1 MSASW
6 QAVVLAAGA
15 GSRYGGGKL
24 VADWAGRPLVTA
36 AVTTAL
42 ATAVDEVV
50 VVTGCDRAK
59 VEAALAPLAGPR
71 LRLAVADD
79 WANGLSASLKA
90 GVRALPAGSGG
101 FLLFLGDMPRVPLAL
116 AQDVLEALKGGA
128 RAAQPWSGD
137 RPAHPVGLSAALFGQ
152 VLALE
157 GDTGAASLL
166 RNDNDTVRLMT
177 PNPGAV
183 FDVDHPSDLAEGSPS
198 L

>member
-1 MSASW
+1 MSW

-24 VADWAGRPLVTA
+24 VADWAGRPLIAA

-42 ATAVDEVV
+42 AAAVDEVV
-50 VVTGCDRAK
+50 VVTGCDRAG

-71 LRLAVADD
+71 LRLAFADD
-79 WANGLSASLKA
+79 WASGLSASLKA
-90 GVRALPAGSGG
+90 GVRALPADSGG
-101 FLLFLGDMPRVPLAL
+101 LLLFLGDMPRIPPGLTAEVLKAL
-116 AQDVLEALKGGA
+116 QGGA
-128 RAAQPWSGD
+128 KAVQPWQGD

-152 VLALE
+152 LLALE

-166 RNDNDTVRLMT
+166 RGDNDTVRLQT
-177 PNPGAV
+177 PDPGAV
-183 FDVDHPSDLAEGSPS
+183 FDVDHPSDLAEEHLS